1 MNLKDFI
8 KYVTTFKETTNSE
21 NTIDTATLANIL
33 IMVEAKFKTLTVRER
48 LSFFLLAANNTVENI
63 LQKQDSMSE
72 ELSDIERQNKVEMIH
87 LRTWLVKFSIK
98 SALAIFIVISLAIIY
113 FSMDGNAGNIFG
125 NIIEIS
131 KKIGV
136 LFIG

>member
-8 KYVTTFKETTNSE
+8 KYVATFKETTNSE
-21 NTIDTATLANIL
+21 NTIDTATLSNIL
-33 IMVEAKFKTLTVRER
+33 IMIEAKFKTLTVRER
-48 LSFFLLAANNTVENI
+48 LNFFLLAANNTVENI

-113 FSMDGNAGNIFG
+113 FSIDGNAGNIFG

-131 KKIGV
+131 KKVGI